1 VGGFAGFTKG
11 LSSVITPELEKRRDA
26 QRAREDAIFKAKLN
40 FALNDPNLDPETRKT
55 LLDEAAKH
63 GGGGKEVKQI
73 LGKVGGFFAK
83 MGGHKQPSPAGAVPP
98 MQQNGKQ
105 PSTSDAMGAESAG
118 APQGQPSP
126 GGAVPPR
133 QQAQGS
139 PGAVSQRKQYGPGES
154 SPALLKAAGSR
165 PTTDELHAQARE
177 AEKYKNDLAIRKER
191 ATSADRLSLQETK
204 DRAIKELE
212 EQKAKHAKELLSI
225 KDADTKTIQEMKDK
239 QAKEIEALKSQHAKE
254 LFNARE
260 VHKAGLA
267 VGKGGGG
274 SASAVSKKYVPGGP
288 SIKNPSGDTTV
299 ETGAWDYL
307 TSGHIPFTG
316 FSSGGKGSPNQRE
329 MMVGRTGEL
338 LADLGLTPADLPAIR
353 GKIKGDTSALA
364 KVSTM
369 GAMVKQFEGTLD
381 RNMQTAKKL
390 SEAWDRHDL
399 RFLNRIEGAYKTGVG
414 DSEALNLA
422 AQLHGISREWG
433 KIMSGSTSAAGVQVS
448 EANATDEFFNKGI
461 SNGQLQSFMENVIV
475 PDIRNRTA
483 AIDEEKNKLVQSI
496 RGAMG
501 DMAPGAPAKA
511 SPSGAVQPRSSSE
524 PKIKILSVSPVK

>member
-1 VGGFAGFTKG
+1 MGGFAGFTKG

-83 MGGHKQPSPAGAVPP
+83 MGGAQKQASPAGAVPP

-105 PSTSDAMGAESAG
+105 PSASDAMGAESGGAPQG
-118 APQGQPSP
+118 APQGQPMNGVPPRPQAQASP
-126 GGAVPPR
+126 GAVPP
-133 QQAQGS
+133 
-139 PGAVSQRKQYGPGES
+139 RKQYGPGES
-154 SPALLKAAGSR
+154 SPALLKAAGSKPNPDEVAR
-165 PTTDELHAQARE
+165 QAEQFKTDE
-177 AEKYKNDLAIRKER
+177 AIRKEK
-191 ATSADRLSLQETK
+191 ATSADRLNLQETK
-204 DRAIKELE
+204 DKAVKELE
-212 EQKAKHAKELLSI
+212 EQKAKHAKELLSV

-239 QAKEIEALKSQHAKE
+239 QAKEIEALKAQHAKE

-260 VHKAGLA
+260 AHKAVLKAGA
-267 VGKGGGG
+267 GGGT
-274 SASAVSKKYVPGGP
+274 AKEATPKTYVPGGK
-288 SIKNPSGDTTV
+288 SVHNPMGDLTIDI
-299 ETGAWDYL
+299 GAWDYIN
-307 TSGHIPFTG
+307 TGHLPFTG
-316 FSSGGKGSPNQRE
+316 FSGGGKGQKNARE
-329 MMVGRTGEL
+329 LMLGRAGEL
-338 LADLGLTPADLPAIR
+338 LADAGLTPADLPAIR

-414 DSEALNLA
+414 DAEALNLA
-422 AQLHGISREWG
+422 AQLHGVAREWG

-448 EANATDEFFNKGI
+448 EANSTDEFFAKGI
-461 SNGQLQSFMENVIV
+461 TNGQLQSFMENVIV

-483 AIDEEKNKLVQSI
+483 AIDEEKAKLVQSI

-501 DMAPGAPAKA
+501 DMAAPDSSAKKPPVNGVPPRTAQPDAKA
-511 SPSGAVQPRSSSE
+511 LRD
-524 PKIKILSVSPVK
+524 KYKY